1 MPLPADRDTVNN
13 TCLRE
18 FLVEPNVIA
27 NENTVPAWAQPPLQP
42 LQPLPPIPVALG
54 PEE

>member
-27 NENTVPAWAQPPLQP
+27 KENTVPAWAQPPLQP